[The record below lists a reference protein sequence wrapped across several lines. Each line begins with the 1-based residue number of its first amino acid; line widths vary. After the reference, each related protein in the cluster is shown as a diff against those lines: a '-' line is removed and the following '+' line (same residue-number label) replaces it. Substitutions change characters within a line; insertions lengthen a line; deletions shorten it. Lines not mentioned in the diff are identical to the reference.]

1 LSYDWKH
8 LAKIG
13 RKAVKEPFP
22 VAAERMPRVPSRKKQ
37 LEEPS
42 GALPAFDRQAHPHPL
57 QKVSDASA
65 PP

>member
-22 VAAERMPRVPSRKKQ
+22 VAAERMPRVLSRKKQ
-37 LEEPS
+37 HKTVEIV
-42 GALPAFDRQAHPHPL
+42 
-57 QKVSDASA
+57 KKIASERKQENK
-65 PP
+65 